1 MRDEKLPRLAA
12 EERDVSPGTEGAKR
26 GAPREGAP
34 PGMDFRTKE
43 EQVADFLREGIISGM
58 FPRGSR
64 LKQAEIAERLQL
76 SITPVREALK
86 LLEAEGYVSGDS
98 YRGACVVPFDATA
111 SQEVLELRLL
121 LESRLIRGT
130 VENITARDLTDLRVL
145 ADEFAQAFS
154 SGDRASARGINYRF
168 HRRLYAIAS
177 MPQTLHFVQI
187 LWARY
192 PFDLINAVEGRG
204 KHAVEEHDEILR
216 ALLDADAS
224 AATLAMR
231 KHIESGW
238 SLLRP
243 MENLK

>member
-1 MRDEKLPRLAA
+1 VKEDKLPQ
-12 EERDVSPGTEGAKR
+12 EGTLQ
-26 GAPREGAP
+26 
-34 PGMDFRTKE
+34 GMDFRTKE
-43 EQVADFLREGIISGM
+43 EQVADFLREGIISGT

-86 LLEAEGYVSGDS
+86 LLEAEGYINGNS

-111 SQEVLELRLL
+111 SKEVLELRLL

-130 VENITARDLTDLRVL
+130 AENIRAQDIVELRAL
-145 ADEFAQAFS
+145 ADEFERAFDG
-154 SGDRASARGINYRF
+154 GDRASARGVNYRF
-168 HRRLYAIAS
+168 HRRLYSLAD

-192 PFDLINAVEGRG
+192 PFDLINAVAGRG
-204 KHAVEEHDEILR
+204 KDAAKEHDEILD
-216 ALLDADAS
+216 ALSKGDAS
-224 AATLAMR
+224 AAALAMR

-238 SLLRP
+238 SLLKP
-243 MENLK
+243 T

>member
-1 MRDEKLPRLAA
+1 
-12 EERDVSPGTEGAKR
+12 
-26 GAPREGAP
+26 
-34 PGMDFRTKE
+34 MDLRTKE

-86 LLEAEGYVSGDS
+86 ILEAEGYVIGDS
-98 YRGACVVPFDATA
+98 YRGASVVPFDASA
-111 SQEVLELRLL
+111 SEEVLELRLL
-121 LESRLIRGT
+121 LESRLLGGAA
-130 VENITARDLTDLRVL
+130 EKMTAQDFTELRAL
-145 ADEFAQAFS
+145 ADEFEQAFKA
-154 SGDRASARGINYRF
+154 GDRAAARGVNYRF
-168 HRRLYAIAS
+168 HRRLYSIAD

-204 KHAVEEHDEILR
+204 KEASKEHDEILR
-216 ALLDADAS
+216 ALLAGDVP
-224 AATLAMR
+224 AAMIAMR

-238 SLLRP
+238 SLL
-243 MENLK
+243 KKST

>member
-1 MRDEKLPRLAA
+1 MPQE
-12 EERDVSPGTEGAKR
+12 GTLQ
-26 GAPREGAP
+26 
-34 PGMDFRTKE
+34 GMDFRTKE
-43 EQVADFLREGIISGM
+43 EQVADFLREGIISGT

-86 LLEAEGYVSGDS
+86 LLEAEGYINGNS

-111 SQEVLELRLL
+111 SKEVLELRLM

-130 VENITARDLTDLRVL
+130 AENIRAQDIVELRAL
-145 ADEFAQAFS
+145 ADEFECAFDA
-154 SGDRASARGINYRF
+154 GDRASARGVNYRF
-168 HRRLYAIAS
+168 HRRLYSLAD

-192 PFDLINAVEGRG
+192 PFDLINAVAGRG
-204 KHAVEEHDEILR
+204 KDAAKEHDEILD
-216 ALLDADAS
+216 ALSKGDAS

-238 SLLRP
+238 SLL
-243 MENLK
+243 KST

>member
-1 MRDEKLPRLAA
+1 MPQE
-12 EERDVSPGTEGAKR
+12 GTLQ
-26 GAPREGAP
+26 
-34 PGMDFRTKE
+34 GMDFRTKE
-43 EQVADFLREGIISGM
+43 EQVADFLREGIISGT

-86 LLEAEGYVSGDS
+86 LLEAEGYINGNS

-111 SQEVLELRLL
+111 SKEVLELRLM

-130 VENITARDLTDLRVL
+130 AENIRAQDIVELRAL
-145 ADEFAQAFS
+145 ADEFERAFDA
-154 SGDRASARGINYRF
+154 GDRASARGVNYRF
-168 HRRLYAIAS
+168 HRRLYSLAD

-192 PFDLINAVEGRG
+192 PFDLINAVAGRG
-204 KHAVEEHDEILR
+204 KDAAKEHDEILD
-216 ALLDADAS
+216 ALSKGDAS

-238 SLLRP
+238 SLL
-243 MENLK
+243 KST